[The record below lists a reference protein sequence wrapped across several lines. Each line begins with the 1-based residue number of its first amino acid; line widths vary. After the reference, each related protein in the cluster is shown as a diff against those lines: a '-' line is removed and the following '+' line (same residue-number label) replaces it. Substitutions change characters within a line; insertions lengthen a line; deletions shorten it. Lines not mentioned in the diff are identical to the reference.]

1 MKKFGQ
7 NTDIFLAVGL
17 VFILGLMI
25 IPLPPF
31 LLDLLLA
38 INITMSILVL
48 IVSLYINNPLDIS
61 VFPGLLLVVTLFR
74 LGLNISSTR
83 LILIDGYAG
92 KVIETFGQFV
102 VGGNYVVGFIIFLIL
117 VIIQFIVIVKGSG
130 RISEVAARF
139 TLDAMPGKQMA
150 IDADLNAGLLNESEA
165 MTRRESLSREAEF
178 YGAMDGASKFVKGD
192 AIAGLLINGINIL
205 AGFIIGVAQRGLPF
219 TEALQSYTIL
229 TIGDGLVTQIPA
241 LLIATAAGLVVTRSA
256 SGTALD
262 IQMKLQLFSNPRV
275 LGTVSGVIFVLSLLP
290 GMPTLSFMGIGTV
303 LAVSA
308 FFVRKSKATA
318 QAAKVIQEESLSAP
332 ESPSVEDK
340 VEQYLQVDPI
350 EIEIGYGLIS
360 LVDENQGGNLFQKIA
375 STRKFIALEYGVLIP
390 PVRVRDNLQLNPNEY
405 IIKIKGNI
413 VAEYQVYTDR
423 YLAMNPG
430 IAEEL
435 QNGIPTRDPAFNLM
449 SYWITFAEKEKAE
462 LSGYTVVD
470 ALSVLS
476 THLQETLKKNFDKV
490 LTRQAVKQ
498 LIENLKKDYP
508 AVIEDI
514 NPEVL
519 PLGTIQK
526 VLQNLLK
533 EYIPIKD
540 LVQIL
545 ESLVDYSKVT
555 KNVDVLTEYSR
566 HAIGDAI
573 ANIYKDQNGI
583 IHAVVLGDQ
592 IESSITKAL
601 QSQKEAI
608 QTLGLSPATLK
619 DLNDEIERKIKAFN
633 ELGYIPVIITSAT
646 IRPYFY
652 RLINSTFP
660 DVAVL
665 SYSELPSS
673 TEIEFI
679 DKIEVEYAN

>member
-1 MKKFGQ
+1 MKKKGS
-7 NTDIFLAVGL
+7 NSDIILALGL
-17 VFILGLMI
+17 VFILGLML

-31 LLDLLLA
+31 FLDFLLA
-38 INITMSILVL
+38 TNITLSILVL
-48 IVSLYINNPLDIS
+48 IVSLYINSPLDIS

-92 KVIETFGQFV
+92 KVIDTFGQFV
-102 VGGNYVVGFIIFLIL
+102 VGGNYVVGFIIFIIL
-117 VIIQFIVIVKGSG
+117 VIIQFIVIIKGSG

-150 IDADLNAGLLNESEA
+150 IDADLNAGLLNEAEA
-165 MTRRESLSREAEF
+165 VARRESLSREAEF
-178 YGAMDGASKFVKGD
+178 YGSMDGASKFVKGD
-192 AIAGLLINGINIL
+192 AIAGLMINGINIIG
-205 AGFIIGVAQRGLPF
+205 GFIIGVAQRGLSF
-219 TEALQSYTIL
+219 TDALKSYTIL
-229 TIGDGLVTQIPA
+229 TIGDGLVSQIPA

-262 IQMKLQLFSNPRV
+262 SQMKNQLFSNPRV
-275 LGTVSGVIFVLSLLP
+275 LATVSGVIIAFSLLP
-290 GMPTLSFMGIGTV
+290 GMPTLTFIFLGSMLGV
-303 LAVSA
+303 LAYV
-308 FFVRKSKATA
+308 VKKNKATA
-318 QAAKVIQEESLSAP
+318 QAEKESQDETLTSPEAP
-332 ESPSVEDK
+332 AAEDK

-430 IAEEL
+430 SAEEL
-435 QNGIPTRDPAFNLM
+435 PNGIPTKDPAFNLV
-449 SYWITFAEKEKAE
+449 SYWITIQEKEKAE
-462 LSGYTVVD
+462 LMGYTVVD

-476 THLQETLKKNFDKV
+476 THLQETLKKNFDRV

-498 LIENLKKDYP
+498 LVENLKKDYP

-540 LVQIL
+540 LVQVL
-545 ESLVDYSKVT
+545 ESLIDYSKVT

-566 HAIGDAI
+566 HAIGDTI
-573 ANIYKDQNGI
+573 ANLYKDQNGI
-583 IHAVVLGDQ
+583 IHAIVLGDQ
-592 IESSITKAL
+592 IESSITRSL

-619 DLNDEIERKIKAFN
+619 DLNEEIERKISVFH

-665 SYSELPSS
+665 SYSELPAS

-679 DKIEVEYAN
+679 EKIEVEYAN